1 MQHKHSSSRKVM
13 FVIEEYM
20 AAHGITDMAQVDWD
34 HFAEWAHKTGKYRVT
49 PPDPIQLIR
58 RQASRALRDSLE
70 IDRQERLIRRYHHVV
85 LEHPVTHEKIDR
97 WVDITTAPPDQMK
110 LAFAIRKEA
119 AFADV
124 HQLST
129 DLASYNDNNK
139 FGATLQMSFNFDL
152 ELEERSLPPNYPTQ
166 PPDDDNDDSDED

>member
-1 MQHKHSSSRKVM
+1 MARKNQTLVL
-13 FVIEEYM
+13 
-20 AAHGITDMAQVDWD
+20 AVDWD
-34 HFAEWAHKTGKYRVT
+34 HFAKWALDNKKYYIP
-49 PPDPIQLIR
+49 PPDPVQLIR

-70 IDRQERLIRRYHHVV
+70 LDKQERLIRRYHHVV

-110 LAFAIRKEA
+110 LSFAVRKES

-124 HQLST
+124 HQLYT
-129 DLASYNDNNK
+129 DLTSYNDNNK

-152 ELEERSLPPNYPTQ
+152 ELQERSLPGEYPLQ
-166 PPDDDNDDSDED
+166 PPDNDDDDADD